1 MVLTHWHTL
10 FKASIFTT
18 EYTSWV
24 MVSVQC
30 SVEWSQVLC
39 VYVFILT
46 FAHASVFMTEDN
58 EMQDAFSMVFFL
70 RLQYMALSLYFRRH
84 LYKRFYLH
92 DWRLELKDGFD
103 TMFFLKDWLMGLS
116 LASLPLWNMLPSSLQ
131 MMGFERP
138 FPTPLL
144 TESYVCGSFLKVQH
158 TYEETLVSLLI
169 NIGLYTTLN
178 RWNDWRHYHFVF
190 TQLFWTAFLFMTDV
204 SEEMLSV

>member
-1 MVLTHWHTL
+1 
-10 FKASIFTT
+10 
-18 EYTSWV
+18 

-70 RLQYMALSLYFRRH
+70 RIQYMALSLYFHRH

-103 TMFFLKDWLMGLS
+103 TMFFLKDWLVALS
-116 LASLPLWNMLPSSLQ
+116 LCFHSHSETCFHNHERWWELGDPFNTLFLLRVTSMAVYLRFNIRIGNPWYFHWLMLPSLD
-131 MMGFERP
+131 
-138 FPTPLL
+138 TN
-144 TESYVCGSFLKVQH
+144 
-158 TYEETLVSLLI
+158 LV
-169 NIGLYTTLN
+169 
-178 RWNDWRHYHFVF
+178 RWID
-190 TQLFWTAFLFMTDV
+190 
-204 SEEMLSV
+204 